1 MLITNA
7 GASEQLAEGVAI
19 VLGVGTRARHGP
31 HVDDHVDFRT
41 SQQGD
46 EFRDWARRM
55 TNREDLISD
64 GRLLIVSIATWHG
77 EFSCYFSVEPLI
89 DESNIDDRIY
99 FFRGRTPMVPIHVN
113 RWI

>member
-7 GASEQLAEGVAI
+7 GASERLAEGVAI

-64 GRLLIVSIATWHG
+64 GRLLIGSIVAWHEGIFPSLCRRTG
-77 EFSCYFSVEPLI
+77 ESHIMNFE
-89 DESNIDDRIY
+89 ESAQ
-99 FFRGRTPMVPIHVN
+99 
-113 RWI
+113 